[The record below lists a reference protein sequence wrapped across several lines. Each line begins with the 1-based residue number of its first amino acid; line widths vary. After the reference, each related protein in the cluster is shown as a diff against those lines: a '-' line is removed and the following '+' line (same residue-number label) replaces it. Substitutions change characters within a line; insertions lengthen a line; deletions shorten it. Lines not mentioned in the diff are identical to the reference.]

1 MHGVLADHHG
11 AHLSQRPR
19 ASSIQVQVITTAH
32 HLIAEGKVSSPS
44 SVTSVRMT
52 ETRLGAWRWPLTL
65 LLVLV
70 TIGSTTRA
78 AKHEDFKTCSQSSFC
93 RRLRSL
99 PERAQASGFH
109 SPYSLGDG
117 HFTDDK
123 HRDRASWTFPLNTE
137 LYPEITFALT
147 VDFLAKGD
155 GIARLRVDEV
165 GSKLPWK
172 RYNEAGK
179 WALVDPEPALASVG
193 SVKRVSSRERTHFK
207 YGNKSELE
215 LVVDH
220 APFKVTFRRNGED
233 VMYVNERNLF
243 HMEHFRSKEETPA
256 QVEGG
261 DAAATS
267 DQQVFSASTGKKDT
281 TWFEGEPDKELWEE
295 RFSKWTDSK
304 PKGACGALFDC
315 AYLTSF

>member
-1 MHGVLADHHG
+1 M
-11 AHLSQRPR
+11 R
-19 ASSIQVQVITTAH
+19 
-32 HLIAEGKVSSPS
+32 
-44 SVTSVRMT
+44 
-52 ETRLGAWRWPLTL
+52 ETGTRAWRWPLAL

-70 TIGSTTRA
+70 AVGSTTHA
-78 AKHEDFKTCSQSSFC
+78 AKHGDFKTCAQSSFC

-117 HFTDDK
+117 YLSRGRTQKDG
-123 HRDRASWTFPLNTE
+123 ASWTFPLNTE
-137 LYPEITFALT
+137 LYADISFALT
-147 VDFLAKGD
+147 VDFLEKGD

-165 GSKLPWK
+165 DSKLPWK

-179 WALVDPEPALASVG
+179 WALVDPEPALTSIG
-193 SVKRVSSRERTHFK
+193 NVKKVSSRGRTRFT
-207 YGNKSELE
+207 YGIKSELE

-220 APFKVTFRRNGED
+220 TPFKVTFRRNGED
-233 VMYVNERNLF
+233 VMYINERNLF

-261 DAAATS
+261 NTAVAG
-267 DQQVFSASTGKKDT
+267 DQQMFSASSGKKDT
-281 TWFEGEPDKELWEE
+281 TWFEGEPDGELWEE

-304 PKGACGALFDC
+304 SKGECSALIR
-315 AYLTSF
+315 A